1 MRWDSD
7 FVFVCVYSV
16 LFVVVFFLMVC
27 GIFGISGIS
36 GISICI
42 QYLLVR
48 RKET

>member
-16 LFVVVFFLMVC
+16 LFVVVFFFLMVC
-27 GIFGISGIS
+27 GIFGIS

>member
-16 LFVVVFFLMVC
+16 LFVVLFFLMVYLV
-27 GIFGISGIS
+27 SGIS

>member
-16 LFVVVFFLMVC
+16 LFVVLLLMVC